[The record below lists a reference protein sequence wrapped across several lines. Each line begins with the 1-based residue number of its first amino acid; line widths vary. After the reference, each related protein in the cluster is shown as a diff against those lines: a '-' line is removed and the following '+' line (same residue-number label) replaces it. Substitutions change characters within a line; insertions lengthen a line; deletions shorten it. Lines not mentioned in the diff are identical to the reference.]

1 MGLLDDIMSEK
12 PRLSLKCSVAILKE
26 QLDKKDRDDL
36 ETALD
41 DVMIQST
48 IIARVLERKG
58 HKISPNAIARHR
70 RGACS
75 CE

>member
-12 PRLSLKCSVAILKE
+12 PRLSLKCSVAILKD
-26 QLDKKDRDDL
+26 QLEKNDREDL

-58 HKISPNAIARHR
+58 HKISATAVARHR